1 MKKLSLTVLFI
12 TKNEEYHIGAAIDN
26 VKDIAEAI
34 YVVDS
39 GSTDQTV
46 AIAESKGAKV
56 VYHKF
61 EGFGAQWNFALSLPI
76 KTDWTMKMDPDER
89 LSDALKDELCIALQ
103 TTRADVG
110 FSCDLVLWFMGHRLN
125 GVKMEIFRIWR
136 TGICRFTD
144 ISVNEHLTFVGRG
157 HWQKLRGTMEHLDS
171 RNLTDWLAKQNMYTL
186 REAEQRLD
194 GERLPAR
201 PRLFG
206 SRLERRM
213 FLKWLFR
220 RLPFRYLIENL
231 YNLFWRGAWRSGVHG
246 WRWVKCRE
254 LATRIQEYKYFEMRD
269 AASRV
274 ERLESTLPPN
284 EKERQ

>member
-1 MKKLSLTVLFI
+1 MKKPSLTVLFI
-12 TKNEEYHIGAAIDN
+12 TKNEEYHIGAALDN
-26 VKDIAEAI
+26 VADLAEAV

-39 GSTDQTV
+39 GSTDRTV
-46 AIAESKGAKV
+46 EIAESKGAKV

-76 KTDWTMKMDPDER
+76 TTDWTMKMDPDER
-89 LSDALKDELCIALQ
+89 LGDALKDELREALN
-103 TTRADVG
+103 TEGNGVC
-110 FSCDLVLWFMGHRLN
+110 FSFDRVLWFMGYRMS
-125 GVKMEIFRIWR
+125 GVKDEVCRVWR
-136 TGICRFTD
+136 TGTCRFTD
-144 ISVNEHLTFVGRG
+144 IAVNEHPIVEGR
-157 HWQKLRGTMEHLDS
+157 WRKLRGTMEHLDS
-171 RNLTDWLAKQNMYTL
+171 RNLTDWLAKQNMYTR

-206 SRLERRM
+206 NRLERRM

-220 RLPFRYLIENL
+220 RLPFRYLVVDL

-254 LATRIQEYKYFEMRD
+254 FATRIQEYKYFEMRD
-269 AASRV
+269 RRA
-274 ERLESTLPPN
+274 
-284 EKERQ
+284 